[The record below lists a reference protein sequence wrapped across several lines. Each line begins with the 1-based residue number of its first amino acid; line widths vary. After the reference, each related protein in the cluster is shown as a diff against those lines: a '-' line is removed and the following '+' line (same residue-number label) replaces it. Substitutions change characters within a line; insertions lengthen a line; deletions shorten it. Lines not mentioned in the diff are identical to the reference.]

1 MKNFYITETVT
12 VGEAEIEVETEIEVE
27 YAIEPAQHGGRED
40 PSWPAHA
47 TLDRATRAEDLV
59 VEGVTLARKGAR
71 VELDPAAREDIER
84 EMMEYSVEP

>member
-40 PSWPAHA
+40 PSWPEHA
-47 TLDRATRAEDLV
+47 TVEWATRAEDLV
-59 VEGVTLARKGAR
+59 VDGVTLARKGAR

>member
-47 TLDRATRAEDLV
+47 TLERATRAEDLV
-59 VEGVTLARKGAR
+59 VEGVTLARKGALL
-71 VELDPAAREDIER
+71 ELDPADREDIER
-84 EMMEYSVEP
+84 EITEYSLEQ